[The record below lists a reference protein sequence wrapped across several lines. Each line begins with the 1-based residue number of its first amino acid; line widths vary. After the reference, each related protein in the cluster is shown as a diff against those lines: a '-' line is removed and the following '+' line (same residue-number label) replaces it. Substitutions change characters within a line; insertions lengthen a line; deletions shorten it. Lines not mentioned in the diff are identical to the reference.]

1 MKKETLVGTSTDY
14 NAVKSMV
21 MYVHELEITDQ
32 MLQSCQQSR
41 TKYDL
46 YLMDQKKAKKQ
57 RRGNQVQ

>member
-21 MYVHELEITDQ
+21 MNVHELEITDQ
-32 MLQSCQQSR
+32 MLQCCKQSR
-41 TKYDL
+41 AKYDL
-46 YLMDQKKAKKQ
+46 HLMDQKKAKKQ